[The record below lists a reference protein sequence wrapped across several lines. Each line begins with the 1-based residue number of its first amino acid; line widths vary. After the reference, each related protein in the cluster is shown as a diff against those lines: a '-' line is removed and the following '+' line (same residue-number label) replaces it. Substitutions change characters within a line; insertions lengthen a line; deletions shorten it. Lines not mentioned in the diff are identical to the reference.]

1 MGKTYKDNKTGKY
14 AEERRKREQH
24 KKNKKANKHS
34 SVDPDTQESWENMTA
49 HPL

>member
-1 MGKTYKDNKTGKY
+1 MGKTYKDNKNGKY

-24 KKNKKANKHS
+24 KKKVKSNKHS
-34 SVDPDTQESWENMTA
+34 SLEPDVQESWEPTV